1 MKDYPKID
9 ANATVKTAVASVLNS
24 QNKNFLIMEEGT
36 PVGTLNRDQI
46 IMALS
51 KKGEEE
57 FIYNVMDRNL
67 IFLDANS
74 LLENVF
80 ELIQLNKSRLMLVME
95 NNEVT
100 GTLDI
105 ENLMEFILINEVTTN
120 KAHDKN

>member
-67 IFLDANS
+67 IFLDAN
-74 LLENVF
+74 
-80 ELIQLNKSRLMLVME
+80 
-95 NNEVT
+95 
-100 GTLDI
+100 
-105 ENLMEFILINEVTTN
+105 
-120 KAHDKN
+120 

>member
-1 MKDYPKID
+1 
-9 ANATVKTAVASVLNS
+9 
-24 QNKNFLIMEEGT
+24 MEERT

-67 IFLDANS
+67 IFLDANA

-95 NNEVT
+95 NNEVA

-105 ENLMEFILINEVTTN
+105 ENLMEFILIHEVTIN

>member
-1 MKDYPKID
+1 
-9 ANATVKTAVASVLNS
+9 
-24 QNKNFLIMEEGT
+24 MEEGT

-80 ELIQLNKSRLMLVME
+80 ELIQLNKSKLMLVME